1 MEKTTSVTE
10 YPLALVT
17 VNRGVTNI
25 ATANITNK
33 IGTSECPF
41 ASLVNNTFDSN
52 KLIEQWEAIFNQMI
66 EDNNEEWEKL
76 IGSVV
81 TDPDAITS
89 IPNSVIDD
97 MFVIK

>member
-1 MEKTTSVTE
+1 
-10 YPLALVT
+10 
-17 VNRGVTNI
+17 
-25 ATANITNK
+25 
-33 IGTSECPF
+33 
-41 ASLVNNTFDSN
+41 
-52 KLIEQWEAIFNQMI
+52 MI

-89 IPNSVIDD
+89 IPNSVIDG